1 MTRRNTFGG
10 TFRDQ
15 TGSVPLIGKVLR
27 GTRVAGLI
35 WYLYG
40 PGRHEEHIDPH
51 LIAGWR
57 DPAELEPPLR
67 ADGTRDF
74 RRINGLLNQPLAALG
89 RRGFDK
95 PVWHCVARA
104 APDDLVLSDAQWAR
118 IAEGIMHRTGLA
130 RSGDDEAVRWIAIRH
145 APDHLHIVATLARQD
160 GTKPRIWNDYFRVR
174 EACLAVERRYGLR
187 VTAPGD
193 RTAGRRP
200 TRAENEH
207 ARRRG
212 WEEPARNTLRRAVHT
227 AAAGASSEWEFFAR
241 LEAAGVLVRKRF
253 SQRDLGQVTGY
264 AVAKPGHVNG
274 QGTPVWFGGGKLAA
288 DLTLPK
294 LRQRW
299 PSKGPASTTHAR
311 PGARLSDEERRHIWD
326 GASNT
331 ASRATHTIRSCALT
345 DPAAAADAA
354 WAAADALHVA
364 ADVLGSRTLRQAADS
379 YDRAARCGYGRI
391 PRPTL
396 DGNRLRAAARL
407 LAFAATTGDEDQAA
421 VLMLVAKLAELAIA
435 VAELREAQRH
445 AAQASAARAA
455 AERLRVATCAGSA
468 WARPT
473 NPRPTVRTHRRARTA
488 ADLAGLDFPGGAK
501 PPGAAP
507 PGTPQQG
514 PAEAPASR
522 RVSQPRRRHGP
533 SP

>member
-1 MTRRNTFGG
+1 MMRRNRFGG
-10 TFRDQ
+10 AFRDRI
-15 TGSVPLIGKVLR
+15 GSVPLIGKVLR

-51 LIAGWR
+51 LVAGWR
-57 DPAELEPPLR
+57 DPAELEPAIR

-95 PVWHCVARA
+95 PVWHCVVRA
-104 APDDLVLSDAQWAR
+104 VPDDPVLSDAQWAPV
-118 IAEGIMHRTGLA
+118 AEEIMHQTGLG
-130 RSGDDEAVRWIAIRH
+130 RSGDDEAVRWVAVRH
-145 APDHLHIVATLARQD
+145 ALDHMHIVATLARQD
-160 GTKPRIWNDYFRVR
+160 GIKPRIWNDYFRVR

-193 RTAGRRP
+193 RTAGHRP

-212 WEEPARNTLRRAVHT
+212 WEEPARTMLRRVAHT
-227 AAAGASSEWEFFAR
+227 AAAGASSEQECFAR

-253 SQRDLGQVTGY
+253 SQRDPGQVTGY

-274 QGTPVWFGGGKLAA
+274 QGAPVWFGGGKLAA
-288 DLTLPK
+288 DLTQPK

-299 PSKGPASTTHAR
+299 LSAGRASTPHAR
-311 PGARLSDEERRHIWD
+311 PRARLSAEERRHIWD
-326 GASNT
+326 SASNT
-331 ASRATHTIRSCALT
+331 AAQATHTIRSCAFT

-354 WAAADALHVA
+354 WAASDALHVA

-379 YDRAARCGYGRI
+379 YARAARCGYGRI
-391 PRPTL
+391 PWPTPA
-396 DGNRLRAAARL
+396 GNRLRATARL
-407 LAFAATTGDEDQAA
+407 LATAGDEDQAE
-421 VLMLVAKLAELAIA
+421 VLMLIARLAELAIA
-435 VAELREAQRH
+435 VGELRDAQRH

-455 AERLRVATCAGSA
+455 AEHLRA
-468 WARPT
+468 
-473 NPRPTVRTHRRARTA
+473 
-488 ADLAGLDFPGGAK
+488 
-501 PPGAAP
+501 
-507 PGTPQQG
+507 
-514 PAEAPASR
+514 
-522 RVSQPRRRHGP
+522 
-533 SP
+533 

>member
-1 MTRRNTFGG
+1 
-10 TFRDQ
+10 
-15 TGSVPLIGKVLR
+15 LIGKVLR

-40 PGRHEEHIDPH
+40 PGRCEEHTDPH
-51 LIAGWR
+51 LVAGWR
-57 DPAELEPPLR
+57 DPAELEPVLR

-74 RRINGLLNQPLAALG
+74 RRITGLLNQPLAALG

-104 APDDLVLSDAQWAR
+104 APDDPVLSDAQWAR
-118 IAEGIMHRTGLA
+118 VAEEIMHRTGLA

-145 APDHLHIVATLARQD
+145 APDHVHVVATLARQD

-174 EACLAVERRYGLR
+174 EACQVVERRYGLR

-200 TRAENEH
+200 GRAESEH

-212 WEEPARNTLRRAVHT
+212 WEEPVRTTLRRVVHT
-227 AAAGASSEWEFFAR
+227 AAAGASSEQEFFAR
-241 LEAAGVLVRKRF
+241 LAAAGLLVRMRF
-253 SQRDLGQVTGY
+253 SQRDPGQVTGY
-264 AVAKPGHVNG
+264 AVAKQGHVNG
-274 QGTPVWFGGGKLAA
+274 RGAPVWFGGGKLAP

-299 PSKGPASTTHAR
+299 LSTGRASTPHAR
-311 PGARLSDEERRHIWD
+311 PGVRLSAEERRHIWID
-326 GASNT
+326 VTNT
-331 ASRATHTIRSCALT
+331 AARATHMIRSCAFT
-345 DPAAAADAA
+345 DPAGAADAA
-354 WAAADALHVA
+354 WAASDALHVA

-379 YDRAARCGYGRI
+379 YARAARCGYGRV
-391 PRPTL
+391 PRLTPT
-396 DGNRLRAAARL
+396 GNRLRATARM
-407 LAFAATTGDEDQAA
+407 LAFAATVGDEDQAA
-421 VLMLVAKLAELAIA
+421 VMTLVAKLAELAIA

-445 AAQASAARAA
+445 APQASAARAA
-455 AERLRVATCAGSA
+455 AERLHAATCAGPLR
-468 WARPT
+468 ARST
-473 NPRPTVRTHRRARTA
+473 GARPTVRTHRRARTA
-488 ADLAGLDFPGGAK
+488 AGLAGLDFPAGGE
-501 PPGAAP
+501 PPRAAP
-507 PGTPQQG
+507 SGSPQQG

-533 SP
+533 SL

>member
-1 MTRRNTFGG
+1 
-10 TFRDQ
+10 
-15 TGSVPLIGKVLR
+15 
-27 GTRVAGLI
+27 VAGLI

-40 PGRHEEHIDPH
+40 PGRREEHIDPH
-51 LIAGWR
+51 LVAGWR
-57 DPAELEPPLR
+57 DPAGPEPALR

-95 PVWHCVARA
+95 PVWHCVVRA
-104 APDDLVLSDAQWAR
+104 ALDDPLLSDARWAR
-118 IAEGIMHRTGLA
+118 IAAEIMHRTGLA
-130 RSGDDEAVRWIAIRH
+130 RSGDDEAVRWVAIRH
-145 APDHLHIVATLARQD
+145 APDHMHIVATLARQD
-160 GTKPRIWNDYFRVR
+160 GTKPRIWNDFYRVR
-174 EACLAVERRYGLR
+174 EACLAVERQYGLR

-193 RTAGRRP
+193 RTAGHRP

-212 WEEPARNTLRRAVHT
+212 WEEPARTMLRRAVHT
-227 AAAGASSEWEFFAR
+227 AAAGASSEQEFFVR
-241 LEAAGVLVRKRF
+241 LAAAGVLVRKRF

-299 PSKGPASTTHAR
+299 LSAGPTSTTHAR
-311 PGARLSDEERRHIWD
+311 RGARLSDEERRHIWS

-331 ASRATHTIRSCALT
+331 AARATHTIRSCSLT

-354 WAAADALHVA
+354 WAASDALHVA
-364 ADVLGSRTLRQAADS
+364 ANVLGSRTLRQAADS
-379 YDRAARCGYGRI
+379 YARAARCGYGRI
-391 PRPTL
+391 PRPTP
-396 DGNRLRAAARL
+396 DGNRLRATTRL
-407 LAFAATTGDEDQAA
+407 LALAAAVGEEDQAA
-421 VLMLVAKLAELAIA
+421 VLMFVAKLAELAIT

-455 AERLRVATCAGSA
+455 AERLHAATCAGPSQGRSA
-468 WARPT
+468 SA
-473 NPRPTVRTHRRARTA
+473 RPTVRPHRRGRTA
-488 ADLAGLDFPGGAK
+488 ADLAGLDFPDGPK
-501 PPGAAP
+501 PPRTAP
-507 PGTPQQG
+507 PGSSRHG
-514 PAEAPASR
+514 PAQAPAPR
-522 RVSQPRRRHGP
+522 RVSQPRRPRGP